1 MLPKN
6 PSKNKHCSKCISEEV
21 MTGSAE
27 IPNVLP
33 PDQFQTMLREHQA
46 SIINIETKLK
56 SISQKS
62 KGNKP
67 INEEIELIRVELDR
81 KQNCD
86 SENFMRNEMNK
97 QEKEIKRLKDELRNL
112 NENVVKSRYRN
123 TNADAGK
130 DIVDIK
136 DQIVALTNLVKQS
149 LNNVEERL
157 YKIEDKHQDLKDMKR
172 NKTFENR
179 MEFKYALAKYNSGKQ
194 SEQRP
199 VSQDKNNI
207 FDRLSKKKS

>member
-1 MLPKN
+1 
-6 PSKNKHCSKCISEEV
+6 
-21 MTGSAE
+21 
-27 IPNVLP
+27 
-33 PDQFQTMLREHQA
+33 MLREHQA

-136 DQIVALTNLVKQS
+136 DQIVALTNLVK
-149 LNNVEERL
+149 
-157 YKIEDKHQDLKDMKR
+157 
-172 NKTFENR
+172 
-179 MEFKYALAKYNSGKQ
+179 
-194 SEQRP
+194 
-199 VSQDKNNI
+199 
-207 FDRLSKKKS
+207 